1 MEDKNFYGK
10 LVFLTCMIG
19 FVIYWSLCLL
29 SRFEFSLIIPIIFWL
44 VMFLTSVVTQ
54 IVDRKIFKR

>member
-19 FVIYWSLCLL
+19 LVIYWLLCLL

-44 VMFLTSVVTQ
+44 VMFFVSLVTQ
-54 IVDRKIFKR
+54 IVDSKIFKR